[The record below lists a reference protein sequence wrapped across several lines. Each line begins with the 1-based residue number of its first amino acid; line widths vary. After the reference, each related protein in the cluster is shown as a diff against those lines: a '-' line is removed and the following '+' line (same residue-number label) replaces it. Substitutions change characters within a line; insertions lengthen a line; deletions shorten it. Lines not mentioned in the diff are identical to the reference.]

1 MRYWKRSE
9 KSKKRPSQKDID
21 VSFQSYSYDTYY
33 PDKRKKLF
41 IIFHLSWIT
50 PRGHSFMT
58 SSKMAQEKSH
68 ICMAGWLQMVFRKR
82 GDFSEPM
89 DIHIYRKQISL
100 FFLLLSVTLL
110 PWYLFLKLI
119 CSSIWM
125 AEEVQYSFMKILSDK
140 CVSFPAGFIIVMR
153 LANIVN
159 SRRRTAMASVNWSY
173 H

>member
-33 PDKRKKLF
+33 LDKRKKLF

-58 SSKMAQEKSH
+58 SSKMVEEKSH
-68 ICMAGWLQMVFRKR
+68 ISMARWLQMVFRKR

-89 DIHIYRKQISL
+89 DIHMYRKQISL
-100 FFLLLSVTLL
+100 FFTFIVILL

-125 AEEVQYSFMKILSDK
+125 AQEVQYSFMKILSDN
-140 CVSFPAGFIIVMR
+140 CVWFPAGFIIVMR

-159 SRRRTAMASVNWSY
+159 SRRRTAMASVNRSC